1 MNIQALIKN
10 PSKILLVEDEA
21 LVLMLLED
29 MLDEMGHAVAG
40 TATDLAEAIELAR
53 NANYDLAIIDIN
65 LKGERTF
72 PVAEIVQSRNLP
84 LIFST
89 GYADEAIDQRFSAI
103 PVLQKPF
110 DDRSLAGALAKVAA

>member
-1 MNIQALIKN
+1 MDFSPHMNS
-10 PSKILLVEDEA
+10 PSRILLVEDEA

-29 MLDEMGHAVAG
+29 MLDELGHKIAA
-40 TATDLAEAIELAR
+40 TATDLAEAMELAR
-53 NANYDLAIIDIN
+53 TATYDLAIIDIN

-72 PVAEIVQSRNLP
+72 PVAEIVQSRKLP

-89 GYADEAIDQRFSAI
+89 GYADEAIEQRFATV

-110 DDRSLAGALAKVAA
+110 DDRGLAGALARLSA